1 MMMRIS
7 RQAVAVMLLLAP
19 VGAIAEGFSVDRALD
34 ARKEKDGW
42 MRDDPSSPFNYEKH
56 PVEFSPL
63 QYFAPTSA
71 WVFESRLT
79 VRPDPEPVTI
89 FDTKGRERQGHVF
102 GSLSFEHDGQSHVV
116 RVYRMETSKGFY
128 YGIWFT
134 DRTTGD
140 STYEV
145 GRYLDF
151 ELSDDPEHV
160 YTLDFNGAYSPYCS
174 YSPAYGCA
182 IPRQE
187 DFLDL
192 AITAGEK
199 RWHDAHSRAKSQ
211 VSGIK

>member
-1 MMMRIS
+1 MWC
-7 RQAVAVMLLLAP
+7 
-19 VGAIAEGFSVDRALD
+19 GFIVWR
-34 ARKEKDGW
+34 
-42 MRDDPSSPFNYEKH
+42 
-56 PVEFSPL
+56 L
-63 QYFAPTSA
+63 QRGF
-71 WVFESRLT
+71 
-79 VRPDPEPVTI
+79 I
-89 FDTKGRERQGHVF
+89 MGF
-102 GSLSFEHDGQSHVV
+102 GSRIAPPAIRLIKWGV
-116 RVYRMETSKGFY
+116 
-128 YGIWFT
+128 I
-134 DRTTGD
+134 
-140 STYEV
+140 
-145 GRYLDF
+145 YLVF

>member
-1 MMMRIS
+1 M
-7 RQAVAVMLLLAP
+7 AGLLCFSGWGMA
-19 VGAIAEGFSVDRALD
+19 AEFSVDSAREARA
-34 ARKEKDGW
+34 EKDAW

-63 QYFAPTSA
+63 QYFAPTST
-71 WVFESRLT
+71 WVFESKLT
-79 VRPDPEPVTI
+79 VRTDPEPVTI
-89 FDTKGRERQGHVF
+89 FDTKGRERQGHLY
-102 GSLSFEHDGQSHVV
+102 GSLAFEHEGKSHVV
-116 RVYRMETSKGFY
+116 RVYRMEASKGFY